1 MKDLIK
7 QKVIDYTPELL
18 KYLDELVSYPS
29 VFSDDALPFGQANID
44 CLNHA
49 LEIGS
54 NLGFKAVNVDNYAGY
69 SFLLPFTD
77 QCRLFLVEEEAHF
90 PQFGSV
96 I

>member
-54 NLGFKAVNVDNYAGY
+54 NLGFKAVNVDI
-69 SFLLPFTD
+69 SFRWRRTTGHHIEKRGL
-77 QCRLFLVEEEAHF
+77 
-90 PQFGSV
+90 S
-96 I
+96 

>member
-29 VFSDDALPFGQANID
+29 LFSDDALPFGQANID

-54 NLGFKAVNVDNYAGY
+54 NLGVQIKMQHEDIFNVMH
-69 SFLLPFTD
+69 
-77 QCRLFLVEEEAHF
+77 R
-90 PQFGSV
+90 